1 MLRAF
6 GPVFGEQTG
15 TGAPR
20 VLALP
25 GWMRKRTDF
34 AATLEGLDALALDL
48 PGFGG
53 SSPEPPEPM
62 GAAGYAALVAPALEA
77 CADRVV
83 VIGHSFGGRVAVHLA
98 ADHPDRV
105 AALVLTGAPLL
116 HRAGRPSQPPAWYRT
131 VRWLNRKG
139 IVPDAR
145 MEKLRNDR
153 ASADYR
159 NASGVMRAVL
169 VTTVNESYEDVLA
182 RVHQPVEL
190 VWGDP
195 EPDVPVEVAERAA
208 SLFGGPTRLTLV
220 PGAGHLTPTTAVPA
234 LREALHRQLA

>member
-6 GPVFGEQTG
+6 GSVFGEQTG
-15 TGAPR
+15 SGSPR

-25 GWMRKRTDF
+25 GWMRRRSDF
-34 AATLEGLDALALDL
+34 AATLEGLDALTIDL

-53 SSPEPPEPM
+53 SSPEPPEAM
-62 GAAGYAALVAPALEA
+62 GAAGYAKAVQPALDA
-77 CADRVV
+77 CDDGVV
-83 VIGHSFGGRVAVHLA
+83 LLGHSFGGRVAVHLA
-98 ADHPDRV
+98 ADRPDKV
-105 AALVLTGAPLL
+105 AAVVLTGVPLL
-116 HRAGRPSQPPAWYRT
+116 HRAGRRSQPPAWYRA

-139 IVPDAR
+139 VVPDAR

-159 NASGVMRAVL
+159 NASGVMRGVL
-169 VTTVNESYEDVLA
+169 VTVVNESYEDVLP
-182 RVHQPVEL
+182 RVHRPVEL

-195 EPDVPVEVAERAA
+195 DPDVPVEVAERAA

-220 PGAGHLTPTTAVPA
+220 PGAGHLTPATAVPA
-234 LREALHRQLA
+234 LREALHRHLA

>member
-6 GPVFGEQTG
+6 GSVFGEQTG

-25 GWMRKRTDF
+25 GWMRRRTDF
-34 AATLEGLDALALDL
+34 DAVLAGVDAIALDL
-48 PGFGG
+48 PDFGG
-53 SSPEPPEPM
+53 ATPEPAEAM
-62 GAAGYAALVAPALEA
+62 GAAGYAAAVTPALQA
-77 CADRVV
+77 CADGVV
-83 VIGHSFGGRVAVHLA
+83 LLGHSFGGRVAVHLA

-105 AALVLTGAPLL
+105 AAVVLTGVPLL
-116 HRAGRPSQPPAWYRT
+116 HRAGRPSQPPAWYRA

-139 IVPDAR
+139 IVADHRMDA
-145 MEKLRNDR
+145 LRNER

-159 NASGVMRAVL
+159 NASGVMRGVL
-169 VTTVNESYEDVLA
+169 VTVVNEEYDDVLA

-195 EPDVPVEVAERAA
+195 DPDVPVEVAERAA
-208 SLFGGPTRLTLV
+208 SLFGGPARLTLV
-220 PGAGHLTPTTAVPA
+220 PGAGHLTTATAVPA
-234 LREALHRQLA
+234 LREALHRHLA

>member
-15 TGAPR
+15 TGTPR

-34 AATLEGLDALALDL
+34 AATLDGIDALAVDL

-53 SSPEPPEPM
+53 SSPEPAEAM
-62 GAAGYAALVAPALEA
+62 GAAGYAKAVEPALDA
-77 CADRVV
+77 CGEGVV
-83 VIGHSFGGRVAVHLA
+83 LLGHSFGGRVAVHLA
-98 ADHPDRV
+98 ADHPDQV
-105 AALVLTGAPLL
+105 AAVVLTGVPLL
-116 HRAGRPSQPPAWYRT
+116 HKAGRPSQPPAWYRA

-139 IVPDAR
+139 VVPDAR

-159 NASGVMRAVL
+159 NSSGVMRGVL
-169 VTTVNESYEDVLA
+169 VTVVSESYEDVIQ
-182 RVHQPVEL
+182 RVGQPVEL

-195 EPDVPVEVAERAA
+195 DPDVPVEVAERAA
-208 SLFGGPTRLTLV
+208 SIFAGPTRLTLV
-220 PGAGHLTPTTAVPA
+220 PGAGHLTPATAAPA
-234 LREALHRQLA
+234 LREALHRHLA